1 MLLLEEAIRTVVTS
15 LGNQIIPLEAF
26 SLDKD
31 TIQQDMFLPTLREYQ
46 EYFPNIKTKTI
57 TANSLGGSD
66 IVINL
71 PDCIGSPLSMRFGG
85 YPNVPPLN
93 SLYSKPDWS
102 WDFQTKTLH
111 TVMGGGPW
119 ILTYAANYTLENA
132 QVIESFQTLKD
143 EDEISFKIRGEFK
156 GKSLKITRKK
166 DKLSMKVVDVYKK
179 DGLTYGELEGQLGA
193 GRICLND
200 LRCKLELDSTR
211 DDELII
217 EYISKYKAIQELT
230 FQNMEFLIW
239 FASKLL
245 TSIGSLK
252 LMTQLDG
259 MPFNIAIDDLRTR
272 GLELVN
278 QVETDLKVQK
288 QEFYSWTGSKY

>member
-1 MLLLEEAIRTVVTS
+1 MLLLEEAIRTAVAQY
-15 LGNQIIPLEAF
+15 GNTIIPLEAF

-31 TIQQDMFLPTLREYQ
+31 TIQQDMFLPALREYQ
-46 EYFPNIKTKTI
+46 EFFPNVKTKTI
-57 TANSLGGSD
+57 SAGATGSD
-66 IVINL
+66 IYMNI
-71 PDCIGSPLSMRFGG
+71 PDCIGSPMSLRFGG
-85 YPNVPPLN
+85 YPNVPSLN
-93 SLYSKPDWS
+93 SRYEKPDWS
-102 WDFQTKTLH
+102 WDFQTKTIH

-119 ILTYAANYTLENA
+119 IVTYAANYQVGMA
-132 QVIESFQTLKD
+132 QVYETYTTLKD
-143 EDEISFKIRGEFK
+143 EDEVSFKIRGEFK

-166 DKLSMKVVDVYKK
+166 DGLFMKVTDVYTK
-179 DGLTYGELEGQLGA
+179 DGLTYGELAGTLGT

-211 DDELII
+211 DDQLII
-217 EYISKYKAIQELT
+217 EYMSKYKAVQELT
-230 FQNMEFLIW
+230 FQNQEFLLW

-252 LMTQLDG
+252 LMTQMDG
-259 MPFNIAIDDLRTR
+259 MPFNISIDDLRTR

-288 QEFYSWTGSKY
+288 QEFYSWIGSKY

>member
-1 MLLLEEAIRTVVTS
+1 MLLLEEAIRTAVAQY
-15 LGNQIIPLEAF
+15 GNTIIPLEAF

-31 TIQQDMFLPTLREYQ
+31 TIQQDMFLPALREYQ
-46 EYFPNIKTKTI
+46 EFFPNIKTKTI
-57 TANSLGGSD
+57 SAGTTGSD
-66 IVINL
+66 IYMNI
-71 PDCIGSPLSMRFGG
+71 PDCIGSPMSLRFGG
-85 YPNVPPLN
+85 YPNVPSLN
-93 SLYSKPDWS
+93 SRYEKPDWS
-102 WDFQTKTLH
+102 WDFQTKTIH

-119 ILTYAANYTLENA
+119 IVTYAANYQVGMA
-132 QVIESFQTLKD
+132 QVYETYTTLKD
-143 EDEISFKIRGEFK
+143 EDEVSFKIRGEFK

-166 DKLSMKVVDVYKK
+166 DGLSMKVTDVYTK
-179 DGLTYGELEGQLGA
+179 DGLTYGELAGTLGT

-211 DDELII
+211 DDQLII
-217 EYISKYKAIQELT
+217 EYRSKYKAVQELT
-230 FQNMEFLIW
+230 FQNQEFLLW

-252 LMTQLDG
+252 LMTQMDG
-259 MPFNIAIDDLRTR
+259 MPFNISIDDLRTR

-288 QEFYSWTGSKY
+288 QEFYNWAGNKY

>member
-1 MLLLEEAIRTVVTS
+1 MLLLEEAIRTAVAQY
-15 LGNQIIPLEAF
+15 GNTIIPLEAF

-31 TIQQDMFLPTLREYQ
+31 TIQQDMFLPALREYQ
-46 EYFPNIKTKTI
+46 EFFPNVKTKTI
-57 TANSLGGSD
+57 SAGATGSD
-66 IVINL
+66 IYMNI
-71 PDCIGSPLSMRFGG
+71 PDCIGSPMSLRFGG
-85 YPNVPPLN
+85 YPNVPSLN
-93 SLYSKPDWS
+93 SRYEKPDWS
-102 WDFQTKTLH
+102 WDFQTKTIH

-119 ILTYAANYTLENA
+119 IVTYAANYQVGMA
-132 QVIESFQTLKD
+132 QVYETYTTLKD
-143 EDEISFKIRGEFK
+143 EDEVSFKIRGEFK

-166 DKLSMKVVDVYKK
+166 DGLSMKVTDVYTK
-179 DGLTYGELEGQLGA
+179 DGLTYGELAGTLGT

-211 DDELII
+211 DDQLII
-217 EYISKYKAIQELT
+217 EYMSKYKAVQELT
-230 FQNMEFLIW
+230 FQNQEFLLW

-252 LMTQLDG
+252 LMTQMDG
-259 MPFNIAIDDLRTR
+259 MPFNISIDDLRTR

-288 QEFYSWTGSKY
+288 QEFYSWIGSKY

>member
-1 MLLLEEAIRTVVTS
+1 MLLLEEAIRTAVS
-15 LGNQIIPLEAF
+15 QYGNHIIPLEAF

-31 TIQQDMFLPTLREYQ
+31 TIQQDMFLPALREYQ

-66 IVINL
+66 IVIQL

-93 SLYSKPDWS
+93 SNYNKPDWS
-102 WDFQTKTLH
+102 WDFQTKTIH
-111 TVMGGGPW
+111 IVMGGGPW

-132 QVIESFQTLKD
+132 QVIETYQTLKD
-143 EDEISFKIRGEFK
+143 EDEVSFKIRGEFK

-217 EYISKYKAIQELT
+217 EYISKYKAIKELD
-230 FQNMEFLIW
+230 FQNQEFLIW
-239 FASKLL
+239 FSSKLL
-245 TSIGSLK
+245 PSIGSLK

-288 QEFYSWTGSKY
+288 QEFYNWAGNKY

>member
-1 MLLLEEAIRTVVTS
+1 MLLLEEAIRTAVAQY
-15 LGNQIIPLEAF
+15 GNTIIPLEAF

-31 TIQQDMFLPTLREYQ
+31 TIQQDMFLPALREYQ
-46 EYFPNIKTKTI
+46 EFFPNIKTKTI
-57 TANSLGGSD
+57 SAGTTGSD
-66 IVINL
+66 IYMNI
-71 PDCIGSPLSMRFGG
+71 PDCIGSPMSLRFGG
-85 YPNVPPLN
+85 YPNVPSLN
-93 SLYSKPDWS
+93 SRYEKPDWS
-102 WDFQTKTLH
+102 WDFQTKTIH

-119 ILTYAANYTLENA
+119 IVTYAANYQVGMA
-132 QVIESFQTLKD
+132 QVYETYTTLKD
-143 EDEISFKIRGEFK
+143 EDEVSFKIRGEFK

-166 DKLSMKVVDVYKK
+166 DGLSMKVTDVYTK
-179 DGLTYGELEGQLGA
+179 DGLTYGELAGTLGT

-211 DDELII
+211 DDQLII
-217 EYISKYKAIQELT
+217 EYRSKYKAVQELT
-230 FQNMEFLIW
+230 FQNQEFLLW

-252 LMTQLDG
+252 LMTQMDG
-259 MPFNIAIDDLRTR
+259 MPFNISIDDLRTR

-288 QEFYSWTGSKY
+288 QEFYSWTGNKY

>member
-1 MLLLEEAIRTVVTS
+1 MLLLEEAIRTAVAQY
-15 LGNQIIPLEAF
+15 GNTIIPLEAF

-31 TIQQDMFLPTLREYQ
+31 TIQQDMFLPALREYQ
-46 EYFPNIKTKTI
+46 EFFPNVKTKTI
-57 TANSLGGSD
+57 SAGATGSD
-66 IVINL
+66 IYMNI
-71 PDCIGSPLSMRFGG
+71 PDCIGSPMSLRFGG
-85 YPNVPPLN
+85 YPNVPSLN
-93 SLYSKPDWS
+93 SRYEKPEWS
-102 WDFQTKTLH
+102 WDFQTKTIH

-119 ILTYAANYTLENA
+119 IVTYAANYQVGMA
-132 QVIESFQTLKD
+132 QVYETYTTLKD
-143 EDEISFKIRGEFK
+143 EDEVSFKIRGEFK

-166 DKLSMKVVDVYKK
+166 DGLSMKVTDVYTK
-179 DGLTYGELEGQLGA
+179 DGLTYGELAGTLGT

-211 DDELII
+211 DDQLII
-217 EYISKYKAIQELT
+217 EYMSKYKAVQELT
-230 FQNMEFLIW
+230 FQNQEFLLW

-252 LMTQLDG
+252 LMTQMDG
-259 MPFNIAIDDLRTR
+259 MPFNISIDDLRTR

-288 QEFYSWTGSKY
+288 QEFYSWIGSKY

>member
-1 MLLLEEAIRTVVTS
+1 MLLLEEAIRTAVTS
-15 LGNQIIPLEAF
+15 YGNQIIPLEAF

-31 TIQQDMFLPTLREYQ
+31 TIQQDMFLPALREYQ

-57 TANSLGGSD
+57 TAGSTGSD
-66 IVINL
+66 IVMSI
-71 PDCIGSPLSMRFGG
+71 PDCIGSPLSLRFGG

-93 SLYSKPDWS
+93 SNYSKPDWS
-102 WDFQTKTLH
+102 WDFHTKTIH

-119 ILTYAANYTLENA
+119 IVTYAANYTVGMAKVYETY
-132 QVIESFQTLKD
+132 QTLKG
-143 EDEISFKIRGEFK
+143 EDEVSFKIRGEFK

-166 DKLSMKVVDVYKK
+166 DQLSMAVVDVYTK
-179 DGLTYGELEGQLGA
+179 DGLTYGELEGPLGA

-211 DDELII
+211 DDELLI
-217 EYISKYKAIQELT
+217 EYMSKYKAIQELT
-230 FQNMEFLIW
+230 FQDDYFIQW

-252 LMTQLDG
+252 LMTQLEG

-272 GLELVN
+272 GLELIN
-278 QVETDLKVQK
+278 QVESVIKIQAG
-288 QEFYSWTGSKY
+288 QFYMWTGNKY

>member
-1 MLLLEEAIRTVVTS
+1 MLLLEEAIRTAVAQY
-15 LGNQIIPLEAF
+15 GNTIIPLEAF

-31 TIQQDMFLPTLREYQ
+31 TIQQDMFLPALREYQ
-46 EYFPNIKTKTI
+46 EFFPNVKTKTI
-57 TANSLGGSD
+57 SAGSTGSD
-66 IVINL
+66 IYMNI
-71 PDCIGSPLSMRFGG
+71 PDCIGSPMSLRFGG
-85 YPNVPPLN
+85 YPNVPSLN
-93 SLYSKPDWS
+93 SRYKKPDWS
-102 WDFQTKTLH
+102 WDFQTKTIH

-119 ILTYAANYTLENA
+119 IVTYAANYQVGMA
-132 QVIESFQTLKD
+132 QVYETYTTLKD
-143 EDEISFKIRGEFK
+143 EDEVSFKIRGEFK

-166 DKLSMKVVDVYKK
+166 DGLSMKVTDVYTK
-179 DGLTYGELEGQLGA
+179 DGLTYGELAGTLGT

-211 DDELII
+211 DDQLII
-217 EYISKYKAIQELT
+217 EYMSKYKAVQELT
-230 FQNMEFLIW
+230 FQNQEFLLW

-252 LMTQLDG
+252 LMTQMDG
-259 MPFNIAIDDLRTR
+259 MPFNISIDDLRTR

-288 QEFYSWTGSKY
+288 QEFYSWTGNKY

>member
-1 MLLLEEAIRTVVTS
+1 MLLLEEAIRTAVS
-15 LGNQIIPLEAF
+15 QYGNHIIPLEAF

-31 TIQQDMFLPTLREYQ
+31 TIQQDMFLPALREYQ

-66 IVINL
+66 IVIQL

-93 SLYSKPDWS
+93 SNYNKPDWS
-102 WDFQTKTLH
+102 WDFQTKTIH

-143 EDEISFKIRGEFK
+143 EDEVSFKIRGEFK

-217 EYISKYKAIQELT
+217 EYISKYKAIKELD
-230 FQNMEFLIW
+230 FQNQEFLIW
-239 FASKLL
+239 FSSKLL
-245 TSIGSLK
+245 PSIGSLK

-288 QEFYSWTGSKY
+288 QEFYNWAGNKY

>member
-1 MLLLEEAIRTVVTS
+1 MLLLEEAIRTAITS
-15 LGNQIIPLEAF
+15 VGNQIIPLEAF

-31 TIQQDMFLPTLREYQ
+31 TIQQDMFIPALREYQ

-57 TANSLGGSD
+57 TAGSTGSD
-66 IVINL
+66 IVMHL

-93 SLYSKPDWS
+93 SNYSKPDWS
-102 WDFQTKTLH
+102 WDYQTKTIH

-119 ILTYAANYTLENA
+119 IVTYAANYTLGMA
-132 QVIESFQTLKD
+132 QVYQTYQTLKD
-143 EDEISFKIRGEFK
+143 EDEISFKLRGEFK

-166 DKLSMKVVDVYKK
+166 DNLSMKVIDVYTK
-179 DGLTYGELEGQLGA
+179 DGLTYGELQGSLGV
-193 GRICLND
+193 GRVCLND

-217 EYISKYKAIQELT
+217 EYMSKYKAVQELT
-230 FQNMEFLIW
+230 FQNMEFMTW

-259 MPFNIAIDDLRTR
+259 MPFNISVDDLRTR

-278 QVETDLKVQK
+278 QVETQIKTQLG
-288 QEFYSWTGSKY
+288 EFYSWTGNKY